1 MTHYMNIAIPNA
13 QLEGIILGKTSI
25 TLENGASITGRAL
38 AQTEVTLDGNTITKP
53 RSTTD
58 QPWRILFMD

>member
-38 AQTEVTLDGNTITKP
+38 AQTEVNLGRQYYYCSVKHEAV
-53 RSTTD
+53 
-58 QPWRILFMD
+58 